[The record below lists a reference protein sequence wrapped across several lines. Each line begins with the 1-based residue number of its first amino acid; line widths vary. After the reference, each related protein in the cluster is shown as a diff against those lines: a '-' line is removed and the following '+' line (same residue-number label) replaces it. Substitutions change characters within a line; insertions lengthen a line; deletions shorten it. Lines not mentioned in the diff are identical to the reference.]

1 MFRFEENK
9 VYKMPAHFGGSEPP
23 APDFAVYNRDV
34 VSLSYTCSTDGD
46 QLANYVPEGFE
57 LIRPE
62 VVVGFGQLRAI
73 DWLAGGHYNVVTVD
87 VPARFAGKRDRL
99 EGNFNL
105 VTWENNA
112 TPIIGGR
119 EENGVPKIYADI
131 EDLRVNPADY
141 FTNAPDYFTN
151 ASYDGNTFIRLE
163 MSDPKPVEGEHLAA
177 LQAASA
183 NINLFGWR
191 YIPKVGGPGADLS
204 QPILYPQ
211 SAEIS
216 SAWTGSGTVQWTKL
230 RPEQNPSQFHI
241 INALAE
247 LPIIEMAPALM
258 TRGAAILK
266 PSQGRVL
273 E

>member
-1 MFRFEENK
+1 MFRFENNK
-9 VYKMPAHFGGSEPP
+9 VYKMPAHFGGSDPP

-34 VSLSYTCSTDGD
+34 VSLSYTCTTDGD

-62 VVVGFGQLRAI
+62 LVIGFGQLRAI
-73 DWLAGGHYNVVTVD
+73 DWLAGGHYNVVTAD
-87 VPARFAGKRDRL
+87 VPVRFTGKRDRL

-119 EENGVPKIYADI
+119 EECGVPKIYADI
-131 EDLRVNPADY
+131 EDLHVKPAAY
-141 FTNAPDYFTN
+141 LGASEYFTN

-163 MSDPKPVEGEHLAA
+163 MHGAKTVEDEHLGELRAA
-177 LQAASA
+177 FAT
-183 NINLFGWR
+183 INLFGWR
-191 YIPKVGGPGADLS
+191 YIPKVGGPGAELS

-211 SAEIS
+211 GFEVD

-230 RPEQNPSQFHI
+230 RPEQNPTQWHI
-241 INALAE
+241 IKALAE
-247 LPIIEMAPALM
+247 LPIIEMAPVLM
-258 TRGAAILK
+258 YKGVAILK